1 MALCLIGEE
10 RELQKAVKAML
21 PVDKVLRRRQ
31 GWWVAGDRV
40 TNIIGCVGM
49 WGSCEHIYAPTN
61 IYEHVLGLLA

>member
-1 MALCLIGEE
+1 
-10 RELQKAVKAML
+10 ML